1 MKTTQETETVKLDG
15 YRLILYAL
23 SGGRVTRT
31 LGIGGQVGISYVV
44 AGCASAGRD
53 L

>member
-1 MKTTQETETVKLDG
+1 METVKVDG

-31 LGIGGQVGISYVV
+31 LGIGGRVGIGYVV
-44 AGCASAGRD
+44 AGGASAGGDVRYHRQ
-53 L
+53 